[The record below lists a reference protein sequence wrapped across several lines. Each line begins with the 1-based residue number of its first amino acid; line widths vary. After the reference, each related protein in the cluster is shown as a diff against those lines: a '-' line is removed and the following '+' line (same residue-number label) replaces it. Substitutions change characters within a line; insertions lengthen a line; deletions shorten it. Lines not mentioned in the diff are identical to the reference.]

1 LGGKNKEK
9 NYLHKMIVPLQAA
22 FFTQAGPVTLLISL
36 ALRLNHHFQ
45 HMRKLLLPVF
55 LLLGITC
62 QAQMKAE
69 DVQTF
74 TLKNGMKFLVV
85 EDNSIPNANMY
96 LFYKV
101 GSRNEYQGI
110 TGLSHFFEHMMF
122 NGAKKYGPKEFD
134 RTMEFNGGANNAY
147 TREDVTVYTDWFP
160 ASATEVMFDLEGDRI
175 SSLSI
180 DPKMVES
187 ERGVVLS
194 ERSTGL
200 ENSPWNLLSQSVQAQ
215 AFQEHPYHWPVIG
228 YEDDMKNWKH
238 EDLERYFKTYYA
250 PNNCVVVIAGA
261 VKTADVKKLAEKYL
275 EPIPAQPAPPK
286 VHQAEPVQRGERRI
300 VVQKDVATPYLNIV
314 YKAPEAK
321 HEDYYTLA
329 LLSDILS
336 SGKSSRLYAALVDN
350 KQLATS
356 VFTSYSES
364 FDPTL
369 FGIYAV
375 ANKGINEADV
385 ENAIYE
391 ELEKIKK
398 DGITENE
405 LQKVKNKKLIEFY
418 GQVETINGKSNNI
431 GTYEVFFGDYKKM
444 FDAPAQYNKVT
455 ADDIKKAANKYF
467 IKTART
473 IGVLKANT
481 EE

>member
-1 LGGKNKEK
+1 MKN
-9 NYLHKMIVPLQAA
+9 LM
-22 FFTQAGPVTLLISL
+22 
-36 ALRLNHHFQ
+36 
-45 HMRKLLLPVF
+45 LPAF
-55 LLLGITC
+55 LLLGTLAN
-62 QAQMKAE
+62 AQMKAD
-69 DVQTF
+69 DVKTF

-122 NGAKKYGPKEFD
+122 NGAKKFGPKEFD

-147 TREDVTVYTDWFP
+147 TREDVTVYTNWFP
-160 ASATEVMFDLEGDRI
+160 ASASETIFDLEGDRI

-200 ENSPWNLLSQSVQAQ
+200 ENSPWQLLTQSVQAQ

-228 YEDDMKNWKH
+228 YEDDMKNWKQA
-238 EDLERYFKTYYA
+238 DLERYFKTYYA
-250 PNNCVVVIAGA
+250 PNNCVVVVSGA
-261 VKTADVKKLAEKYL
+261 VKTDNIKKLAEKYL
-275 EPIPAQPAPPK
+275 EPIPAQPDPPK
-286 VHQAEPVQRGERRI
+286 VHITEPPQTGERRI
-300 VVQKDVATPYLNIV
+300 ILKKDVATPYLYIA
-314 YKAPEAK
+314 YKVPEAK
-321 HEDYYTLA
+321 NDDYYPLA

-336 SGKSSRLYAALVDN
+336 SGKSSRLYNALVDN
-350 KQLATS
+350 KQLANS
-356 VFTSYSES
+356 VSTSYDES

-369 FGIYAV
+369 FGFYAV
-375 ANKGINEADV
+375 TNKAVNETDL
-385 ENAIYE
+385 EKAIYD
-391 ELEKIKK
+391 ELEKLKK
-398 DGITENE
+398 DGITERE
-405 LQKVKNKKLIEFY
+405 LQKVKNEKLIEFY
-418 GQVETINGKSNNI
+418 GQVETINGKSDNI

-455 ADDIKKAANKYF
+455 AEDIKRVANKYF
-467 IKTART
+467 AKSNRT
-473 IGVLKANT
+473 VGILKS
-481 EE
+481 EIED